1 MDKELTIE
9 ETLEVV
15 YEALLERGHD
25 PVAQLT
31 GYVLSEDPLYLPDWH
46 NARGLISHVD
56 RDELLKLVIEYYLVN
71 RFSDK
76 TLKKTTYFGEALNE
90 TDK

>member
-9 ETLEVV
+9 ETLEIV

-31 GYVLSEDPLYLPDWH
+31 GYMLSEDPLYLPDWH
-46 NARGLISHVD
+46 NARGLISYVD

-76 TLKKTTYFGEALNE
+76 TLKNATYFVKDSNEAE
-90 TDK
+90 S

>member
-9 ETLEVV
+9 ETLELV

-31 GYVLSEDPLYLPDWH
+31 GYVLSEDPLYLPDWR
-46 NARGLISHVD
+46 NARGLISRVD

-71 RFSDK
+71 RFNDK
-76 TLKKTTYFGEALNE
+76 TLKKTAYFGEALNE
-90 TDK
+90 TNG